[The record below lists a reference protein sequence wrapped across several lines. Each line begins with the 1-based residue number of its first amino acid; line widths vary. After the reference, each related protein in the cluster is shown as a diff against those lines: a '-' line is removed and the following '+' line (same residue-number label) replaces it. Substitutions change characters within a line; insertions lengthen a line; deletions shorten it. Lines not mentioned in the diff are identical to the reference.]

1 MAHARNAQD
10 VSTLLRGWCT
20 CVSTCGAAAWDT
32 CCLRQPAWLHGTRC
46 FDTALAHRLQMPI
59 VSSRGGDGNSPAAP
73 TVRLVYVCWGIG
85 TAGRR
90 LVQVQLAGG
99 TTWALPPS
107 AGKCTQH
114 TVWGR
119 AGKAG
124 KGRKNTRAQASE
136 CFGHACPLVL
146 VRVGPAKKRN
156 AQDVLLLQ
164 QVCHPCSNGE
174 DVASILSPQITSK
187 GTVRR
192 APNAS
197 ASCFCSGPSKYFL
210 HQVYITAW
218 LHNTATHRSRRPWR
232 ECVIGSFAAAAVRQG
247 LGRASLRGDAVH

>member
-1 MAHARNAQD
+1 MQACAVAHARNAQD

-114 TVWGR
+114 TVRGR

-124 KGRKNTRAQASE
+124 KGRT
-136 CFGHACPLVL
+136 HAHQCQNISGKLPV
-146 VRVGPAKKRN
+146 VREVPPKKAAPSGAPRTCCCCN
-156 AQDVLLLQ
+156 RCAIQPQTLQ
-164 QVCHPCSNGE
+164 
-174 DVASILSPQITSK
+174 T
-187 GTVRR
+187 
-192 APNAS
+192 
-197 ASCFCSGPSKYFL
+197 
-210 HQVYITAW
+210 
-218 LHNTATHRSRRPWR
+218 
-232 ECVIGSFAAAAVRQG
+232 
-247 LGRASLRGDAVH
+247 

>member
-1 MAHARNAQD
+1 MRSGTRQKRTRREHATA
-10 VSTLLRGWCT
+10 
-20 CVSTCGAAAWDT
+20 CGGVRVVRAA

-119 AGKAG
+119 AGKA

-164 QVCHPCSNGE
+164 QVYHPCSNGA
-174 DVASILSPQITSK
+174 DVAQINPHGSHAK
-187 GTVRR
+187 
-192 APNAS
+192 APFA
-197 ASCFCSGPSKYFL
+197 GPL
-210 HQVYITAW
+210 R
-218 LHNTATHRSRRPWR
+218 LRPR
-232 ECVIGSFAAAAVRQG
+232 
-247 LGRASLRGDAVH
+247 

>member
-146 VRVGPAKKRN
+146 VRVGPAKKSKRPGR
-156 AQDVLLLQ
+156 A
-164 QVCHPCSNGE
+164 
-174 DVASILSPQITSK
+174 VAATGVPSVPKRRRRSPILSPQITSK

-197 ASCFCSGPSKYFL
+197 SLLFL
-210 HQVYITAW
+210 
-218 LHNTATHRSRRPWR
+218 L
-232 ECVIGSFAAAAVRQG
+232 
-247 LGRASLRGDAVH
+247 

>member
-1 MAHARNAQD
+1 MVR
-10 VSTLLRGWCT
+10 
-20 CVSTCGAAAWDT
+20 AA

-46 FDTALAHRLQMPI
+46 LDTALAHRLQMPI

-73 TVRLVYVCWGIG
+73 TVRLAYVCSGIV

-90 LVQVQLAGG
+90 LVQVRLAGG

-119 AGKAG
+119 AGKA
-124 KGRKNTRAQASE
+124 RARAERTRTSVRMFQASVPTSAGARGSRQKKHHWRAGRAVAATGVPSVLKRRRRSLNLIPTDHMQRHRSPGPKR
-136 CFGHACPLVL
+136 FG
-146 VRVGPAKKRN
+146 
-156 AQDVLLLQ
+156 LLFL
-164 QVCHPCSNGE
+164 
-174 DVASILSPQITSK
+174 LW
-187 GTVRR
+187 
-192 APNAS
+192 
-197 ASCFCSGPSKYFL
+197 PSKYFL

>member
-20 CVSTCGAAAWDT
+20 CANACGAAAWNA
-32 CCLRQPAWLHGTRC
+32 CCLRQPAWLHETRC

-59 VSSRGGDGNSPAAP
+59 VASRGGDGNSPAAP
-73 TVRLVYVCWGIG
+73 TVRLVHVRLGIG
-85 TAGRR
+85 TTLSPAM
-90 LVQVQLAGG
+90 QVRLAGG

-124 KGRKNTRAQASE
+124 KGRTHAHQRQNVSDTRAHQRWCAWVPPKKETPRTCCCCNGCAIRAQTANPNPQFYPHRSHPKAPFAGPQTLRAS
-136 CFGHACPLVL
+136 G
-146 VRVGPAKKRN
+146 
-156 AQDVLLLQ
+156 
-164 QVCHPCSNGE
+164 
-174 DVASILSPQITSK
+174 
-187 GTVRR
+187 
-192 APNAS
+192 
-197 ASCFCSGPSKYFL
+197 FCSVPSKCFL
-210 HQVYITAW
+210 HQVHVTAW
-218 LHNTATHRSRRPWR
+218 LHNAATHRSRRPWR

-247 LGRASLRGDAVH
+247 LGRASLRGDAAR

>member
-1 MAHARNAQD
+1 M
-10 VSTLLRGWCT
+10 STLLRGWCT
-20 CVSTCGAAAWDT
+20 CANTCGAAAWNA

-119 AGKAG
+119 AGKA

-164 QVCHPCSNGE
+164 QVCHLTANAT
-174 DVASILSPQITSK
+174 DVAQFNPHGSHAKAPFAGPQTLRS
-187 GTVRR
+187 
-192 APNAS
+192 
-197 ASCFCSGPSKYFL
+197 SCFCSGRSKYFL